1 MRLLS
6 NQVKRLIAVFALIT
20 AACLGVIILS
30 AVRVVNTRDASC
42 SVSAGS
48 VVYDNAYK
56 SVPMAEDGVIR
67 KGTDGIYYLSTGG
80 VRYSLGTRNVIY
92 DASGNQAIVLGGGY
106 QIYDDSSVR
115 VLDDFA
121 AVPCQTSNYVK
132 LSDKDYLMTGGNIT
146 DDGGYVNAADYLY
159 MSLDDANNTRMMG
172 IDVNIKVVG
181 TVEVKNDEG
190 LTFNVADATLA
201 YGDALISVAKAINN
215 YSGQEETSTVVADGS
230 GGGVYDITVTGGNGG
245 NGGNGGTGGT
255 GGAGGAGGTGGTGGN
270 GGDGGSG
277 GIGGTGGT
285 GGSGGDGG
293 TGGNGGNGLANN
305 ISTIGTASSYMYLRS
320 VTPSSYGVKVDYMIQ
335 DNAGTYSVP
344 TLVVYK
350 YDEQTSAAS
359 AYRDGTAAATMVVS
373 ADNTTADLTGLE
385 YGTRYVLALGY
396 VSVEDGGEGKGTFH
410 SMDTISFNTEDMK
423 AEFYVKNINK
433 DSVQVEAK
441 LGTSFEVQD
450 GRSFYFAIYDS
461 GSDSI
466 LGLHE
471 LTASELND
479 MKSDSGYQGT
489 IACKNDSGE
498 DLSAC
503 GQYLVVAL
511 CYGEYTA
518 DPSYDDNI
526 KPDTKNYLMITNPFT
541 STSTN

>member
-56 SVPMAEDGVIR
+56 SVPMEADGVIR
-67 KGTDGIYYLSTGG
+67 KGTDGIYYLSTNGA
-80 VRYSLGTRNVIY
+80 RYSLGTRNVVY
-92 DASGNQAIVLGGGY
+92 DASANQAIILGGGY

-132 LSDKDYLMTGGNIT
+132 MSDKDYLMTGGNIT

-215 YSGQEETSTVVADGS
+215 YSGQEDTNTVVADGS

-245 NGGNGGTGGT
+245 
-255 GGAGGAGGTGGTGGN
+255 AGGTGGTGGN
-270 GGDGGSG
+270 GGDGGNG

-320 VTPSSYGVKVDYMIQ
+320 VTPSSYGVKVDYLIQ

-350 YDEQTSAAS
+350 YDEQTSAET

-373 ADNTTADLTGLE
+373 ADNTTADLNGLE

-433 DSVQVEAK
+433 DSIQVEAK
-441 LGTSFEVQD
+441 LGTGFEVQD
-450 GRSFYFAIYDS
+450 GKSFYFAVYDS
-461 GSDSI
+461 GTDSI
-466 LGLHE
+466 LSLHE

-479 MKSDSGYQGT
+479 MKSDDGYQGT
-489 IACKNDSGE
+489 LACKGDSGE
-498 DLSAC
+498 DLSGS

-511 CYGEYTA
+511 CYGEYTS
-518 DPSYDDNI
+518 DPSYEDNI

-541 STSTN
+541 AAGTN

>member
-56 SVPMAEDGVIR
+56 SVPMTEDGVIR

-80 VRYSLGTRNVIY
+80 ARYSLGTRNVVY

-215 YSGQEETSTVVADGS
+215 YSGQEEANTVVADGS

-245 NGGNGGTGGT
+245 NGGN
-255 GGAGGAGGTGGTGGN
+255 
-270 GGDGGSG
+270 
-277 GIGGTGGT
+277 
-285 GGSGGDGG
+285 GG

-450 GRSFYFAIYDS
+450 GKSFYFAIYDS
-461 GSDSI
+461 GTDSI

-489 IACKNDSGE
+489 IACQNDSGE

-511 CYGEYTA
+511 CYGEYTS

>member
-42 SVSAGS
+42 AVPAGS

-56 SVPMAEDGVIR
+56 SVPITEDGVIR
-67 KGTDGIYYLSTGG
+67 KGTDGTYYLTTGG
-80 VRYSLGTRNVIY
+80 LRYSLGTRNVVY
-92 DASGNQAIVLGGGY
+92 DTSNNQAIILGGGY

-121 AVPCQTSNYVK
+121 AITCQTSNYVK
-132 LSDKDYLMTGGNIT
+132 MSDKDYVMTGGTIT
-146 DDGGYVNAADYLY
+146 DDGGYVTAENYLY

-172 IDVNIKVVG
+172 IDVNVKVVG

-201 YGDALISVAKAINN
+201 YGDSLISVAKAINSL
-215 YSGQEETSTVVADGS
+215 SGQDNSDTVVADGS

-255 GGAGGAGGTGGTGGN
+255 GGAGGTGGDGGTGGN
-270 GGDGGSG
+270 GGDGGNG

-285 GGSGGDGG
+285 GGTGGDGG
-293 TGGNGGNGLANN
+293 TGGNGGNGLSNN
-305 ISTIGTASSYMYLRS
+305 ISTIGTASSYMYVRS
-320 VTPSSYGVKVDYMIQ
+320 VTPSSYGVNVDYLIQ
-335 DNAGTYSVP
+335 DNAGAYSVP
-344 TLVVYK
+344 TIVVYK

-359 AYRDGTAAATMVVS
+359 AYREGKAAATMVVS
-373 ADNTTADLTGLE
+373 ADNTVADIDGLE
-385 YGTRYVLALGY
+385 YGTRYILALGY
-396 VSVEDGGEGKGTFH
+396 VSTEDGGEGSGTFVPL
-410 SMDTISFNTEDMK
+410 DTISFNTEDMN

-433 DSVQVEAK
+433 DSIQVEAG
-441 LGTSFEVQD
+441 LGEKFEVQGD
-450 GRSFYFAIYDS
+450 NSFYFAVYDS
-461 GSDSI
+461 ATNAVLS
-466 LGLHE
+466 LHE

-479 MKSDSGYQGT
+479 MKSEGKYQGT
-489 IACKNDSGE
+489 LPCKNENASGG
-498 DLSAC
+498 DLSSC
-503 GQYLVVAL
+503 SQYVVVAL
-511 CYGEYTA
+511 CYGKFNASAT
-518 DPSYDDNI
+518 YDENI
-526 KPDTKNYLMITNPFT
+526 KPDTKTYLMITNPF
-541 STSTN
+541 SAN